1 MARYITEHEPRAN
14 ASPLQ
19 IDDGAMM
26 TNRGE
31 FTHAE
36 IYSQPEVWMAALDVL
51 KAQRADTTQ
60 LWQHSQYDH
69 ILFTGCGSTYFLSLA
84 AASLLQELGGQSAC
98 ALPASELWLSPASS
112 YARQGKT
119 LLVAVSRSGST
130 TETVRACEAF
140 KQAGRGDLV
149 TLSCYP
155 DQPLA
160 QLGALNIVLP
170 SGQEDSVVQ
179 TRAFSVLYL
188 GAVALAALWTGHAA
202 LFDELAGLPAA
213 GRQLLNNYST
223 LAQSLGA
230 NMDFDR
236 FYFLGSSS
244 RYGLACEYALKMK
257 EMSLTHSEPFHFMEF
272 RHGPMSMVTDST
284 VIVGL
289 VSEANRDQEMKVLDE
304 MRDRGARIVSVG
316 ERDVEVEF
324 RSGLSE
330 AARSVL
336 CLPFAQLIGYERSL
350 AKGLNP
356 DQPHNLTAV
365 VKLV

>member
-1 MARYITEHEPRAN
+1 
-14 ASPLQ
+14 
-19 IDDGAMM
+19 M

-36 IYSQPEVWMAALDVL
+36 IYSQPEVWTAALEVL
-51 KAQRADTTQ
+51 KTQRADITQ
-60 LWQHSQYDH
+60 LWQRGNYDH
-69 ILFTGCGSTYFLSLA
+69 VIFTGCGSTYFLSLA
-84 AASLLQELGGQSAC
+84 AASLLQELSGCTAR

-112 YARQGKT
+112 YAREGKT

-140 KQAGRGDLV
+140 RRGNRGDLL
-149 TLSCYP
+149 TLTCYP

-160 QLGALNIVLP
+160 QLGMLNIVLP

-179 TRAFSVLYL
+179 TRAFSTLYL
-188 GAVALAALWTGHAA
+188 GVVALAALWTGKAA
-202 LFDELAGLPAA
+202 LFDELASLPAA
-213 GRQLLNNYST
+213 GRRLLDNST
-223 LAQSLGA
+223 ELAHSIGA
-230 NMDFDR
+230 DLDFDR
-236 FYFLGSSS
+236 FYFLGSGP

-272 RHGPMSMVTDST
+272 RHGPMSMVTEST

-289 VSEANRDQEMKVLDE
+289 VSEANCAQEVKVLDE
-304 MRDRGARIVSVG
+304 MRERGARIVSVG
-316 ERDVEVEF
+316 ERDVEVAF

-336 CLPFAQLIGYERSL
+336 YLPFAQLIGYKRSL

-356 DQPHNLTAV
+356 DQPYNLTAV
-365 VKLV
+365 VKLA

>member
-1 MARYITEHEPRAN
+1 
-14 ASPLQ
+14 
-19 IDDGAMM
+19 M

-31 FTHAE
+31 LTRSE

-51 KAQRADTTQ
+51 NAQRANIAQ
-60 LWQHSQYDH
+60 LWQRGHYDH

-84 AASLLQELGGQSAC
+84 AASLLQELNGQTAR
-98 ALPASELWLSPASS
+98 ALPASELWLSPVSS
-112 YARQGKT
+112 YAREGKT

-140 KQAGRGDLV
+140 KRDGRGDLV

-179 TRAFSVLYL
+179 TRAFSTLYL
-188 GAVALAALWTGHAA
+188 GVVALAALWIGDAA
-202 LFDELAGLPAA
+202 LFDELAGLPDA
-213 GRQLLNNYST
+213 GRRLLDNYSA
-223 LAQSLGA
+223 LAQSIGE
-230 NMDFDR
+230 NMNFDR
-236 FYFLGSSS
+236 FYFLGSSV

-284 VIVGL
+284 AIVGL
-289 VSEANRDQEMKVLDE
+289 VSEANRAQEMKVLAE
-304 MRDRGARIVSVG
+304 MRERGARIVSVG
-316 ERDVEVEF
+316 ERDVEVAF
-324 RSGLSE
+324 RSSLSE

-336 CLPFAQLIGYERSL
+336 YLPFAQLIGYERSM
-350 AKGLNP
+350 AKGLDP

-365 VKLV
+365 VKLA